1 MLYMKK
7 LVVLVAPGF
16 EEIEFSAP
24 VDILRRLG
32 FDVMTAGIEGREVK
46 GAHDVTVLT
55 DTTLTEVSLDD
66 MEALILPGGPG
77 SWFMR
82 DTPVVTDLV
91 AQACAAGKTIAA
103 ICAAPI
109 ALAKAGILNGKK
121 VSAYPDQSV
130 HDEIQ
135 AAGATIMPD
144 RVTVDGNIV
153 TANGPG
159 SAMAFGYALG
169 KYFGKAD
176 EVAVLKQGMIYG
188 CPAKD

>member
-1 MLYMKK
+1 MKK

-32 FDVMTAGIEGREVK
+32 FDVVTAGIESREVK
-46 GAHDVTVLT
+46 GAHNITVLT
-55 DTTLTEVSLDD
+55 DTTLSKISLDD

-82 DTPVVTDLV
+82 DMLAVTALIS
-91 AQACAAGKTIAA
+91 QAYSSGKTVAA

-109 ALAKAGILNGKK
+109 ALAKAGILSGKK
-121 VSAYPDQSV
+121 VSAYPDQAV
-130 HDEIQ
+130 HDEIRS
-135 AAGATIMPD
+135 AGATIMPD
-144 RVTVDGNIV
+144 RVTIDGKIL

-169 KYFGKAD
+169 EYFGKTE
-176 EVAVLKQGMIYG
+176 EVAALKKGMIYG
-188 CPAKD
+188 CPSKD